1 MRIKQML
8 ALMGVLATIQLS
20 ACGSADPRSPE
31 QQVRAT
37 LEAIELGVEARSMDA
52 VTEHINKDYSDH
64 QGHTIR
70 DIKRLIQLQFIRN
83 QSINIFTSI
92 RSLELTDGVAA
103 VELSAAMSSMAID
116 LSQESNRL
124 RADTHHFS
132 ILLSQQDDKWLVD
145 SVSWAR
151 GWQ

>member
-1 MRIKQML
+1 MRYHCSLGATL
-8 ALMGVLATIQLS
+8 ALTILLIS
-20 ACGSADPRSPE
+20 ACSSSDPRSPE
-31 QQVRAT
+31 QQVRDT
-37 LEAIELGVEARSMDA
+37 LTAIEEAAEARSMDGML
-52 VTEHINKDYSDH
+52 EHINEDYSDH
-64 QGHTIR
+64 QGQTIR

-92 RSLELTDGVAA
+92 QSLEINDGLAA
-103 VELSAAMSSMAID
+103 VELSAAMSSGTFD

-132 ILLSQQDDKWLVD
+132 ILLSQGDDKWLVD
-145 SVSWAR
+145 SVSWER